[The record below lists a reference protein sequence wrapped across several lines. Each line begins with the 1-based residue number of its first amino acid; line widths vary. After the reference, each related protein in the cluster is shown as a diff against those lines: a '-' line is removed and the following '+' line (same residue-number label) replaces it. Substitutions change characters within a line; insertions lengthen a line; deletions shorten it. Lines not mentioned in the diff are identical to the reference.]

1 MKKQNLLVLGIVVA
15 LIIAVALIAIFVPQ
29 TRSIPENAPAVE
41 MDQFATQPAA
51 TETAAPET
59 TEAAVE
65 ATAAPEATEAAV
77 EATAAPEAT
86 EAAVEATAA
95 PEATET
101 AAEGTAPTA
110 TEMPAV
116 EAYLVIS
123 VQGAIYEPL
132 PLGGEGVFT
141 IKQDENT
148 TNTVHIT
155 PDSVWMEHSSCD
167 NQDCVDQGTVTLEN
181 MESRVL
187 YNMIICLPNQ
197 VVLELHTAETLAS
210 AFGLT
215 E

>member
-1 MKKQNLLVLGIVVA
+1 MKKQNLLVLGIAAA
-15 LIIAVALIAIFVPQ
+15 LIIIVALIAIFAPQ

-41 MDQFATQPAA
+41 VDQLATQPAVTETPAVEATAVPEA
-51 TETAAPET
+51 TEAPAAEATAVP
-59 TEAAVE
+59 E
-65 ATAAPEATEAAV
+65 ATAAPETDEAA
-77 EATAAPEAT
+77 A
-86 EAAVEATAA
+86 
-95 PEATET
+95 ET
-101 AAEGTAPTA
+101 
-110 TEMPAV
+110 PAV

-148 TNTVHIT
+148 YNTVHVT
-155 PDSVWMEHSSCD
+155 PTSVWMEHSSCD
-167 NQDCVDQGTVTLEN
+167 NQDCVDQGTVSLEN
-181 MESRVL
+181 IDSRVL

>member
-1 MKKQNLLVLGIVVA
+1 MKKQNLLVLGIAAA
-15 LIIAVALIAIFVPQ
+15 LIIIVALIAIFAPQ

-41 MDQFATQPAA
+41 VDQLATQPAVTETPAVEATAVPEA
-51 TETAAPET
+51 TEAPAAEATAVPDATAAPET
-59 TEAAVE
+59 DEAA
-65 ATAAPEATEAAV
+65 A
-77 EATAAPEAT
+77 
-86 EAAVEATAA
+86 
-95 PEATET
+95 ET
-101 AAEGTAPTA
+101 
-110 TEMPAV
+110 PAV

-148 TNTVHIT
+148 SNTVHVT
-155 PDSVWMEHSSCD
+155 PTSVWMEHSSCD
-167 NQDCVDQGTVTLEN
+167 NQDCVDQGTVSLEN
-181 MESRVL
+181 IDSRVL

-215 E
+215 K

>member
-1 MKKQNLLVLGIVVA
+1 MKKQNLLVLGIAAA
-15 LIIAVALIAIFVPQ
+15 LIIIVALIAIFAPQ

-41 MDQFATQPAA
+41 VDQLATQPAVTETPAVEATAVPEA
-51 TETAAPET
+51 TEAPAAEATAVPETTAAPET
-59 TEAAVE
+59 DEAA
-65 ATAAPEATEAAV
+65 A
-77 EATAAPEAT
+77 
-86 EAAVEATAA
+86 
-95 PEATET
+95 ET
-101 AAEGTAPTA
+101 
-110 TEMPAV
+110 PAV

-148 TNTVHIT
+148 SNTVHVT
-155 PDSVWMEHSSCD
+155 PTSVWMEHSSCD
-167 NQDCVDQGTVTLEN
+167 NQDCVDQGTVSLEN
-181 MESRVL
+181 IDSRVL

>member
-1 MKKQNLLVLGIVVA
+1 MKKQNLLVLGIAAA
-15 LIIAVALIAIFVPQ
+15 LIIIVALIAIFAPQ

-41 MDQFATQPAA
+41 VDQLATQPAVTETPAVEATAVPEA
-51 TETAAPET
+51 TEAPAAEATAVP
-59 TEAAVE
+59 E
-65 ATAAPEATEAAV
+65 ATAAPETDEAA
-77 EATAAPEAT
+77 
-86 EAAVEATAA
+86 AVT
-95 PEATET
+95 
-101 AAEGTAPTA
+101 
-110 TEMPAV
+110 PAV

-148 TNTVHIT
+148 SNTVHVT
-155 PDSVWMEHSSCD
+155 PTSVWMEHSSCD
-167 NQDCVDQGTVTLEN
+167 NQDCVDQGTVSLEN
-181 MESRVL
+181 IDSRVL

>member
-1 MKKQNLLVLGIVVA
+1 MKKQNLLVLGIAAA
-15 LIIAVALIAIFVPQ
+15 LIIIVALIAIFAPQ

-41 MDQFATQPAA
+41 VDQLATQPAVTETPAVEATAVPEA
-51 TETAAPET
+51 TEAPAAEATAVPDATAAPET
-59 TEAAVE
+59 DEAA
-65 ATAAPEATEAAV
+65 A
-77 EATAAPEAT
+77 
-86 EAAVEATAA
+86 
-95 PEATET
+95 ET
-101 AAEGTAPTA
+101 
-110 TEMPAV
+110 PAV

-148 TNTVHIT
+148 SNTVHVT
-155 PDSVWMEHSSCD
+155 PTSVWMEHSSCD
-167 NQDCVDQGTVTLEN
+167 NQDCVDQGTVSLEN
-181 MESRVL
+181 IDSRVL

-210 AFGLT
+210 AFGRT

>member
-1 MKKQNLLVLGIVVA
+1 MKKQNLLVLGIAAA
-15 LIIAVALIAIFVPQ
+15 LIIIVALIAIFAPQ

-41 MDQFATQPAA
+41 VDQLATQPAVTETPAVEATAVPEA
-51 TETAAPET
+51 TEAPAAEATAVPDATAAPET
-59 TEAAVE
+59 DEAA
-65 ATAAPEATEAAV
+65 A
-77 EATAAPEAT
+77 
-86 EAAVEATAA
+86 
-95 PEATET
+95 ET
-101 AAEGTAPTA
+101 
-110 TEMPAV
+110 PAV

-148 TNTVHIT
+148 SNTVHVT
-155 PDSVWMEHSSCD
+155 PTSVWMEHSSCD
-167 NQDCVDQGTVTLEN
+167 NQDCVDQGTVSLEN
-181 MESRVL
+181 IDSRVL

>member
-1 MKKQNLLVLGIVVA
+1 MKKQNLLVLGIAAA
-15 LIIAVALIAIFVPQ
+15 LIIIVALIAIFAPQ

-41 MDQFATQPAA
+41 VDQLATQPAV
-51 TETAAPET
+51 TETP
-59 TEAAVE
+59 AVE
-65 ATAAPEATEAAV
+65 ATALPEATEAPAAEATAV
-77 EATAAPEAT
+77 PEATAALET
-86 EAAVEATAA
+86 DEAAA
-95 PEATET
+95 ET
-101 AAEGTAPTA
+101 
-110 TEMPAV
+110 PAV

-148 TNTVHIT
+148 SNTVHVT
-155 PDSVWMEHSSCD
+155 PTSVWMEHSSCD
-167 NQDCVDQGTVTLEN
+167 NQDCVDQGTVSLEN
-181 MESRVL
+181 IDSRVL

>member
-1 MKKQNLLVLGIVVA
+1 MKKQNLLVLGIAAA
-15 LIIAVALIAIFVPQ
+15 LIIIVALIAIFAPQ

-41 MDQFATQPAA
+41 VDQLATQPAVTETPAVEATAVPEA
-51 TETAAPET
+51 TEAPAAEATAVP
-59 TEAAVE
+59 E
-65 ATAAPEATEAAV
+65 ATAAPETDEAA
-77 EATAAPEAT
+77 A
-86 EAAVEATAA
+86 
-95 PEATET
+95 ET
-101 AAEGTAPTA
+101 
-110 TEMPAV
+110 PAV

-141 IKQDENT
+141 IKQDEKT
-148 TNTVHIT
+148 SNTVHVT
-155 PDSVWMEHSSCD
+155 PTSVWMEHSSCD
-167 NQDCVDQGTVTLEN
+167 NQDCVDQGTVSLEN
-181 MESRVL
+181 IDSRVL